1 MNQYNSYYLY
11 QQYEKRG
18 SQDWLPCYP
27 NIFSVDGDGTMPL
40 VMKKENDP
48 DCGYTGDTQPIYR
61 WYPLPIT
68 TDYICDECPV
78 VQYRWEN
85 MNPSTDYY
93 CDGTTKYY
101 KQIRQYSYDSGT
113 TWYDVVPPEYQQGS
127 VYEQQSTDCGY
138 VPPIEPQYRTTSG
151 TPYCEGYDKYIDI
164 YSQVSYDGGITW
176 STTATTPTLV
186 EHNSAQCGYIEP
198 QYRTTSGTPYCS
210 GETGY
215 DKYVTV
221 YSEVSY
227 DGGITWE
234 VTATTQ
240 TLLEHNSAD
249 CGYTPKFL
257 GTYSNGTTKRVEC
270 ESGGNHML
278 TRGTVQV
285 TGTSLVSAEVGNCI
299 YVIDSY
305 CFGDS
310 QSLTSVTFTDEL
322 TGINQSAF
330 SGCTSLSSITIPSGV
345 TLIAQ
350 YAFQGCTSLT
360 GITIPKSVESIPNTA
375 FSGCTGM
382 TSLVFEEGSK
392 LTALTNYSFAGCKS
406 LTGVTIP
413 SGITTMGAAFNDCT
427 SLSSVTFEN
436 NSQLTTIDGFGG
448 CTSLTGITIPSSV
461 TTVKNSAFSICRS
474 LTSIDI
480 PAGVTNIGNQ
490 AFRGC
495 SGLTGVTVNATT
507 PPTLGTT
514 VFDNTNNCPIYVP
527 CNSASAYRAAT
538 NWSAY
543 ASRIHGIQPCQETYK
558 LVASYS
564 NGDSFSAVCD
574 SNTTLT
580 SGDTKPTGYT
590 YSAMTSAV
598 IGDCI
603 NQIADGAFAHSTLTS
618 VTIPSSVTGI
628 CCYAFDDC
636 SGLTSIAI
644 PSSVTNITNHA
655 FAGCNGF
662 TSIGVVGSGASV
674 EIPSSVTNIG
684 SYAFT
689 VCRGLTSIDIPG
701 SVTSIDNGAFFHSTS
716 ITSCTM
722 GNGVTTIGFSAF
734 EGCSGLTSI
743 EIPASVTS
751 IGDQAFY
758 ECSGLTSITCN
769 ATTPPTLGNNQS
781 AFSDTNNCP
790 IYVPCESVT
799 TYKSSWSNYSSRIRC
814 TEQYR
819 TTSGTPYC
827 DGVDKYVDVYSQ
839 ISYDGGTTWETTATT
854 TTLVEH
860 NSQDCGYMTRTI
872 SGTPYCDGNDK
883 YVETFDQVSY
893 DSGETWAT
901 TSSAITL
908 VELDSP
914 DCITPQNHKIDLY
927 YSNDTHYYLEC
938 DADTELTSSDT
949 KPAGYTYQDVVLAV
963 IGDCITGISTDAFYD
978 FNIVSI
984 AIPSGV
990 TSIGAGAFRNCDSLT
1005 SITVDSSNAM
1015 YDSRNNCNAIIK
1027 TNTNELVVG
1036 CSNTTIP
1043 NSVTSIGRYAFYY
1056 INLTGMTIPNSV
1068 TSIGESAFVAC
1079 LGLTNLVVP
1088 DSVTSIGDY
1097 AFYTCRDVTA
1107 YTIGTGVTS
1116 IGDYAFCYGN
1126 NLSSITVNATTP
1138 PTLGGIHV
1146 FNNTNDCPIYVPSNK
1161 LSTYQSSWSRWK
1173 SRLRAIP

>member
-18 SQDWLPCYP
+18 SQDWIPCYP

-40 VMKKENDP
+40 VMKKENDT
-48 DCGYTGDTQPIYR
+48 DCGYTGDTEPIYR

-68 TDYICDECPV
+68 TDYVCDECPSV
-78 VQYRWEN
+78 IYRWEN

-93 CDGTTKYY
+93 CEGTTKYY

-113 TWYDVVPPEYQQGS
+113 TWYDVVPPEYRQGS
-127 VYEQQSTDCGY
+127 AYEQQSTDCGY
-138 VPPIEPQYRTTSG
+138 IPPIEPQYRTTTG
-151 TPYCEGYDKYIDI
+151 TPYCEGVDKYVEV
-164 YSQVSYDGGITW
+164 YSQVSYDGGSTW

-186 EHNSAQCGYIEP
+186 EHNSVQCGYIEP

-234 VTATTQ
+234 VTAITQ

-310 QSLTSVTFTDEL
+310 TSLTSVTFTDEL

-427 SLSSVTFEN
+427 SLSSVAFEN

-461 TTVKNSAFSICRS
+461 TTIKNSAFSICTG

-564 NGDSFSAVCD
+564 NSDSFSAVCD
-574 SNTTLT
+574 SSTTLT

-590 YSAMTSAV
+590 YSAMTSAI

-603 NQIADGAFAHSTLTS
+603 NQIADGAFAHSTITS

-628 CCYAFDDC
+628 CCYAFAD
-636 SGLTSIAI
+636 
-644 PSSVTNITNHA
+644 
-655 FAGCNGF
+655 CNGF
-662 TSIGVVGSGASV
+662 TSIGSVGSGASL
-674 EIPSSVTNIG
+674 EIPNSVTTIGDDAFLGCSGITSVTTPSSVTAIG
-684 SYAFT
+684 ARAFST
-689 VCRGLTSIDIPG
+689 CRGITDLTIPG
-701 SVTSIDNGAFFHSTS
+701 SVTSIGSSAFFHCTS
-716 ITSCTM
+716 LTSCTI

-743 EIPASVTS
+743 DIPASVTS

-769 ATTPPTLGNNQS
+769 ATTPPTLGSNQS
-781 AFSDTNNCP
+781 AFSSTNNCP
-790 IYVPCESVT
+790 IYVPCESVAA
-799 TYKSSWSNYSSRIRC
+799 YKSSWSNYSSRIRC

-854 TTLVEH
+854 TTLVEL
-860 NSQDCGYMTRTI
+860 NSADCGYMTRTT
-872 SGTPYCDGNDK
+872 SGTPYCIRSDK
-883 YVETFDQVSY
+883 YVDVFNEVSY
-893 DSGETWAT
+893 DSGTTWTT
-901 TSSAITL
+901 TSSAMTL
-908 VELDSP
+908 VEADSP
-914 DCITPQNHKIDLY
+914 DCG
-927 YSNDTHYYLEC
+927 YSPMPSNAKVRLSYINGDVYTAVCDSNTTLVSGDTR
-938 DADTELTSSDT
+938 
-949 KPAGYTYQDVVLAV
+949 PAGYTYSSMTLAE
-963 IGDCITGISTDAFYD
+963 IGNCITSIGEYAFENCSGLISIDMPSGITSIGTYAFAYCASLT
-978 FNIVSI
+978 SI
-984 AIPSGV
+984 DIPSGV
-990 TSIGAGAFRNCDSLT
+990 TSIENMTFDSCYSLT
-1005 SITVDSSNAM
+1005 SV
-1015 YDSRNNCNAIIK
+1015 
-1027 TNTNELVVG
+1027 
-1036 CSNTTIP
+1036 TIP
-1043 NSVTSIGRYAFYY
+1043 NSVTGIGWSFRAC
-1056 INLTGMTIPNSV
+1056 TGL
-1068 TSIGESAFVAC
+1068 TSIDI
-1079 LGLTNLVVP
+1079 P
-1088 DSVTSIGDY
+1088 DSVTTIGGS
-1097 AFYTCRDVTA
+1097 AFYNCSGLASV
-1107 YTIGTGVTS
+1107 TIGSGVTS
-1116 IGDYAFCYGN
+1116 IGNFGFYGCTS
-1126 NLSSITVNATTP
+1126 LTRITINAVTP
-1138 PTLGGIHV
+1138 PTLA
-1146 FNNTNDCPIYVPSNK
+1146 FQTFYNTNNCPIYVPSGSVSAYK
-1161 LSTYQSSWSRWK
+1161 SAWGEYASRIQ
-1173 SRLRAIP
+1173 AIP

>member
-18 SQDWLPCYP
+18 SQDWIPCYP

-48 DCGYTGDTQPIYR
+48 DCGYTGDTEPIYR

-93 CDGTTKYY
+93 CEGTTKYY

-151 TPYCEGYDKYIDI
+151 TPYCEGVDKYVDV

-186 EHNSAQCGYIEP
+186 EHNSVQCGYIEP
-198 QYRTTSGTPYCS
+198 QYRWETAPQSDYMCS
-210 GETGY
+210 GSS
-215 DKYVTV
+215 KY
-221 YSEVSY
+221 YKQYYEVSY
-227 DGGITWE
+227 DNGLTWQHVE
-234 VTATTQ
+234 PEQ
-240 TLLEHNSAD
+240 TRRGSLIEEYSQD
-249 CGYTPKFL
+249 CGYYQKFY
-257 GTYSNGTTKRVEC
+257 GTYSNGTTKRLEC
-270 ESGGNHML
+270 ESGFNHML
-278 TRGTVQV
+278 TRGAVQV
-285 TGTSLVSAEVGNCI
+285 TGTSIVYAEVGDCVR
-299 YVIDSY
+299 VIDDY

-310 QSLTSVTFTDEL
+310 TSLTSVTLTDRL

-413 SGITTMGAAFNDCT
+413 SGITTMGAAFNGCT

-603 NQIADGAFAHSTLTS
+603 NQIADGAFAHSTITS

-644 PSSVTNITNHA
+644 PSSVTNISNHA

-674 EIPSSVTNIG
+674 EIPNSVTNIG

-781 AFSDTNNCP
+781 AFSRTNNCP

-839 ISYDGGTTWETTATT
+839 VSYDGGATWETTATT

-872 SGTPYCDGNDK
+872 SGTPYCIRSDK
-883 YVETFDQVSY
+883 YVDVFDEVSY
-893 DSGETWAT
+893 DSGTTWT
-901 TSSAITL
+901 ITSSATTL
-908 VELDSP
+908 VEADSP
-914 DCITPQNHKIDLY
+914 DCG
-927 YSNDTHYYLEC
+927 YSPIPSDAKMRLSYINGDVYTAVCDSNTTLVSGDTR
-938 DADTELTSSDT
+938 
-949 KPAGYTYQDVVLAV
+949 PAGYTYSSMTLAEIGSCITS
-963 IGDCITGISTDAFYD
+963 IGDYTFRGCSGLKSIDMPSGITSIGTYAFAYCTSLTSVDIPSGVTRIEDMTFNECYSLTSVTIPNSVTGIGWSFRACTGLTSIDIPDSVTTIGGSAF
-978 FNIVSI
+978 NNCSGLTSVTIG
-984 AIPSGV
+984 SGV
-990 TSIGAGAFRNCDSLT
+990 TSIGTYAFYYCTSLT
-1005 SITVDSSNAM
+1005 SITINA
-1015 YDSRNNCNAIIK
+1015 
-1027 TNTNELVVG
+1027 V
-1036 CSNTTIP
+1036 
-1043 NSVTSIGRYAFYY
+1043 
-1056 INLTGMTIPNSV
+1056 
-1068 TSIGESAFVAC
+1068 
-1079 LGLTNLVVP
+1079 
-1088 DSVTSIGDY
+1088 
-1097 AFYTCRDVTA
+1097 
-1107 YTIGTGVTS
+1107 
-1116 IGDYAFCYGN
+1116 
-1126 NLSSITVNATTP
+1126 TP
-1138 PTLGGIHV
+1138 PTLDFQP
-1146 FNNTNDCPIYVPSNK
+1146 FNYTNGCPIYVPSGSVSAYK
-1161 LSTYQSSWSRWK
+1161 SAWSSYSSRI
-1173 SRLRAIP
+1173 LAIPTS